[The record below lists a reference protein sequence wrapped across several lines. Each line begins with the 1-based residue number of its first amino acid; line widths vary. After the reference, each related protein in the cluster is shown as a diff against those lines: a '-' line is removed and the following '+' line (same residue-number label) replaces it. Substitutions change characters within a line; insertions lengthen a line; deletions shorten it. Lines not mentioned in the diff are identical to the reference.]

1 MRVVRRAVVLHRHG
15 ECLLCVLR
23 VDSWT
28 VPFMSAQTQ
37 TRLVPSENDLPSD
50 DRTLVRQILAGDRGA
65 FERLMRRHNRRLF
78 RLARAALGDDAEAED
93 ALQEVYL
100 SAYRSIAQ
108 FRNEASLST
117 WLARMVLNECYGR
130 LRKSLRRQNVI
141 PIVAG
146 VDMDTIESDAYDAPE
161 RAVGR
166 IEMRSLIERK
176 LDALPEDLRIAF
188 VLRAVEEL
196 SVEETA
202 VCLGIPE
209 ATVRTRHFRA
219 RSLLRESLACEIDT
233 AQRDLYEFGGARCD
247 RVVAKVNARLA
258 ELASESH

>member
-1 MRVVRRAVVLHRHG
+1 MN
-15 ECLLCVLR
+15 
-23 VDSWT
+23 
-28 VPFMSAQTQ
+28 AQTQ
-37 TRLVPSENDLPSD
+37 TLSVPSADGDSPSD

-93 ALQEVYL
+93 ALQEAYL
-100 SAYRSIAQ
+100 SAYRFMAQ
-108 FRNEASLST
+108 FRSEASLST
-117 WLARMVLNECYGR
+117 WLSRMVLNECYGR
-130 LRKSLRRQNVI
+130 LRKSLRRQNVV

-146 VDMDTIESDAYDAPE
+146 ADTESIEGNDQDAPE

-166 IEMRSLIERK
+166 VEMRALIERK
-176 LDALPEDLRIAF
+176 LDGLPEDLRIAF
-188 VLRAVEEL
+188 VLRTVEEL

-209 ATVRTRHFRA
+209 ATVRSRHFRA

-247 RVVAKVNARLA
+247 RVVAKVNARLV
-258 ELASESH
+258 ELASENH